1 MIKQIFT
8 LLFCA
13 SLLVSC
19 KNDPKKE
26 ADNIEESASKTY
38 DQNDGLI
45 TLKGDFIYDKNQNA
59 AVIQTANSTI
69 YGVVVDDNMKAL
81 NDKVKAFKKED
92 TDMVP
97 VTVRVRR
104 FESNEENT
112 WKYRVEIKETIKVEA
127 PNPEQNDVI
136 KIEN

>member
-1 MIKQIFT
+1 M
-8 LLFCA
+8 CA
-13 SLLVSC
+13 SLFVAC
-19 KNDPKKE
+19 KNDDKKE
-26 ADNIEESASKTY
+26 SVNAEIETSSSY

-45 TLKGDFIYDKNQNA
+45 TLKGDFIYDENQNA

-81 NDKVKAFKKED
+81 NEKVKAFKKEN

-112 WKYRVEIKETIKVEA
+112 WKYRVEIKETLKVET
-127 PNPEQNDVI
+127 PSPEQNDVI

>member
-1 MIKQIFT
+1 MTKNIFT
-8 LLFCA
+8 LILCVTLF
-13 SLLVSC
+13 VSC
-19 KNDPKKE
+19 KNDSKTE
-26 ADNIEESASKTY
+26 TVTTEIDASKTY

-45 TLKGDFIYDKNQNA
+45 TLKGDFIYDENQNA
-59 AVIQTANSTI
+59 AVIQTPNSI

-81 NDKVKAFKKED
+81 NEKVKAFKKEP

-97 VTVRVRR
+97 VTVRAKR
-104 FESNEENT
+104 FESNKEDA
-112 WKYRVEIKETIKVEA
+112 WQFFVEIKETIKVEA

>member
-1 MIKQIFT
+1 MKKFLMICM
-8 LLFCA
+8 CA
-13 SLLVSC
+13 SLFVAC
-19 KNDPKKE
+19 KNDNKKE
-26 ADNIEESASKTY
+26 SVNAEIETSSSY

-45 TLKGDFIYDKNQNA
+45 TLKGDFIYDENQNA

-81 NDKVKAFKKED
+81 NEKVKAFKKEN

-112 WKYRVEIKETIKVEA
+112 WKYRVEIKETLKVET
-127 PNPEQNDVI
+127 PSPEQNDVI

>member
-1 MIKQIFT
+1 MTKNIFT
-8 LLFCA
+8 LILCVTLF
-13 SLLVSC
+13 VSC
-19 KNDPKKE
+19 KNDSKTE
-26 ADNIEESASKTY
+26 TVTTEVDASKTY

-45 TLKGDFIYDKNQNA
+45 TLKGDFIYDENQNA
-59 AVIQTANSTI
+59 AVIQTPNSI

-81 NDKVKAFKKED
+81 NEKVKAFKKEP

-97 VTVRVRR
+97 VTVRAKR
-104 FESNEENT
+104 FESNKEDA
-112 WKYRVEIKETIKVEA
+112 WQFFVEIKETIKVEA

>member
-1 MIKQIFT
+1 MMKKVFT
-8 LLFCA
+8 LLICA
-13 SLLVSC
+13 SLFISC
-19 KNDPKKE
+19 KNDSKTE
-26 ADNIEESASKTY
+26 ASTIEESESKSY

-45 TLKGDFIYDKNQNA
+45 TLKGDFIYDQGQNA
-59 AVIQTANSTI
+59 AVIQTANNTI

-81 NDKVKAFKKED
+81 NEKVKTFKKED
-92 TDMVP
+92 TDMIP

-104 FESNEENT
+104 FESNKENT
-112 WKYRVEIKETIKVEA
+112 WKFHVEIKEIIKVEA

>member
-1 MIKQIFT
+1 M
-8 LLFCA
+8 CA
-13 SLLVSC
+13 SLFVAC
-19 KNDPKKE
+19 KNDNKKE
-26 ADNIEESASKTY
+26 SVNAEIETSSSY

-45 TLKGDFIYDKNQNA
+45 TLKGDFIYDENQNA

-81 NDKVKAFKKED
+81 NEKVKAFKKEN

-112 WKYRVEIKETIKVEA
+112 WKYRVEIKETLKVEA

>member
-13 SLLVSC
+13 SFLVSC

-26 ADNIEESASKTY
+26 VDNIEESASKTY
-38 DQNDGLI
+38 EQNDGLI
-45 TLKGDFIYDKNQNA
+45 TLKGDFIYDENQNA

-69 YGVVVDDNMKAL
+69 YGVVVNDNMKAL

>member
-1 MIKQIFT
+1 MIKQIFI

-13 SLLVSC
+13 SLFVSC

-26 ADNIEESASKTY
+26 VGYIEESASKTY
-38 DQNDGLI
+38 EQNDGLI
-45 TLKGDFIYDKNQNA
+45 TLKGDFIYDENQNA

-69 YGVVVDDNMKAL
+69 YGVVVDDNMKDL

>member
-1 MIKQIFT
+1 
-8 LLFCA
+8 
-13 SLLVSC
+13 
-19 KNDPKKE
+19 
-26 ADNIEESASKTY
+26 
-38 DQNDGLI
+38 
-45 TLKGDFIYDKNQNA
+45 
-59 AVIQTANSTI
+59 
-69 YGVVVDDNMKAL
+69 
-81 NDKVKAFKKED
+81 
-92 TDMVP
+92 MVP

>member
-8 LLFCA
+8 FLFCA
-13 SLLVSC
+13 CLFVSC
-19 KNDPKKE
+19 KNDLKKE
-26 ADNIEESASKTY
+26 TDNIEESASKTY
-38 DQNDGLI
+38 EQNNGLI
-45 TLKGDFIYDKNQNA
+45 TLKGDFIYDENQNA
-59 AVIQTANSTI
+59 AVIQTSNSSI

>member
-1 MIKQIFT
+1 MKRFLMICM
-8 LLFCA
+8 CA
-13 SLLVSC
+13 SLFVAC
-19 KNDPKKE
+19 KNDNKKE
-26 ADNIEESASKTY
+26 SVNAEIETSSSY

-45 TLKGDFIYDKNQNA
+45 TLKGDFIYDENQNA

-81 NDKVKAFKKED
+81 NEKVKAFKKEN

-112 WKYRVEIKETIKVEA
+112 WKYRVEIKETLKVET
-127 PNPEQNDVI
+127 PSPEQNDVI